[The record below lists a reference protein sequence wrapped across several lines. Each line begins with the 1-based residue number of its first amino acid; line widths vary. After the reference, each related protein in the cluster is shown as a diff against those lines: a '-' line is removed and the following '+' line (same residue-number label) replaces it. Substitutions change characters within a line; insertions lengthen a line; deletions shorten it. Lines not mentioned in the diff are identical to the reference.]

1 MNSIGIDV
9 SKGKSTIAVM
19 RPSGETVIPPFEC
32 PHTESELGELA
43 KRLKSLPGESRVIME
58 ATGNYH
64 TPVAH
69 FLHDAGFY
77 VCVVNPIVTKN
88 YRNNKVRKAKTDKID
103 AVKLANYGIEYWHE
117 LRRFFPEEETRLM
130 LKTCYRQYQ
139 QYSKLNTMLK
149 NNLISMLDTAFP
161 EVNRLFSSP
170 PRADGSEKWVDFVAA
185 FWHCECVCG
194 LSERAFVTRYQKWC
208 GKHGYNFSQAKAL
221 EIYSAACGHFSVM
234 PKTDTAK
241 LLVEQAV
248 SQLRAS
254 SSALAALKREM
265 LDLASTLPE
274 FPAVMDMFGVGPTL
288 GPQLMAEIGDVRR
301 FRSKKALVGFAGID
315 PPPNQSGKF
324 NANSRSISKRGSSAL
339 RRTLFLV
346 MGVYLQCAPADEP
359 VYQFMCRKR
368 SEGKPYKVY
377 MMASA
382 NKFLRVYYATVKT
395 HLDKLEQT

>member
-19 RPSGETVIPPFEC
+19 RPFGETVIPPFEC
-32 PHTESELGELA
+32 THTESELETLA
-43 KRLKSLPGESRVIME
+43 NLLKSLPGESRVIME

-117 LRRFFPEEETRLM
+117 LRRFFPEAETRLM

-161 EVNRLFSSP
+161 EVNRLFTSP
-170 PRADGSEKWVDFVAA
+170 PRTDGSEKWVDFVAV

-194 LSERAFVTRYQKWC
+194 LTEKAFVSKYRKWC
-208 GKHGYNFSQAKAL
+208 DKHG
-221 EIYSAACGHFSVM
+221 
-234 PKTDTAK
+234 
-241 LLVEQAV
+241 
-248 SQLRAS
+248 
-254 SSALAALKREM
+254 
-265 LDLASTLPE
+265 
-274 FPAVMDMFGVGPTL
+274 
-288 GPQLMAEIGDVRR
+288 
-301 FRSKKALVGFAGID
+301 
-315 PPPNQSGKF
+315 
-324 NANSRSISKRGSSAL
+324 
-339 RRTLFLV
+339 
-346 MGVYLQCAPADEP
+346 
-359 VYQFMCRKR
+359 
-368 SEGKPYKVY
+368 
-377 MMASA
+377 
-382 NKFLRVYYATVKT
+382 
-395 HLDKLEQT
+395 